1 MTLIFSEKG
10 EYDKS
15 LESHLNVINQ
25 QTDEIQ
31 SLRGKTSFPLF
42 FNTFVLDELKSKDET
57 VSRLQNV
64 NVVLSERLR
73 SVENNAEQVL
83 NVGRSARH

>member
-31 SLRGKTSFPLF
+31 SLRGKTSFQLF
-42 FNTFVLDELKSKDET
+42 FKHFIQDELKSKDET